1 MGLLTWISKYHQRGS
16 MWRTGENKEMIRMR
30 NFKAA
35 FLMFLTILALTICA
49 ALPVIVALLQDR
61 SIADNSGYS
70 EMKSMDLE
78 GNEQRESIPTMGK
91 LALFRNME
99 TIDLDPSQAS
109 MTEEE
114 VFQAAQEQM
123 KAYEEAGIFQW
134 FDVTLRSAEPKL
146 GIDMKDA
153 NNFLVYWTVSF
164 VNEDGEGQWLN
175 LDIDDETGKI
185 LCIYYG
191 VYGSYSMDGVWQR
204 NKIIMQKFTDTY
216 FSQLDL
222 TVAKELALS
231 AETGYAY
238 YERDG
243 GVSGALYNFWDA
255 DYGEISLE
263 FYVEGPG
270 GFYLHL
276 PN

>member
-1 MGLLTWISKYHQRGS
+1 MH
-16 MWRTGENKEMIRMR
+16 
-30 NFKAA
+30 NFKVS

-49 ALPVIVALLQDR
+49 ALPVIVSLLQDR
-61 SIADNSGYS
+61 STVNNSGYS
-70 EMKSMDLE
+70 EMKSMDLDVK
-78 GNEQRESIPTMGK
+78 EQRESMPTMGK
-91 LALFRNME
+91 LALFGNME
-99 TIDLDPSQAS
+99 TINIDPSQAS

-114 VFQAAQEQM
+114 AFQAAQEQM

-175 LDIDDETGKI
+175 LDIDDETGRI

-191 VYGSYSMDGVWQR
+191 VYDSYSMDGVWQR
-204 NKIIMQKFTDTY
+204 NKLIMREFTDIY

-231 AETGYAY
+231 AENGYSY
-238 YERDG
+238 SERDG
-243 GVSGALYNFWDA
+243 GVSSALYNFWDA
-255 DYGEISLE
+255 TYGEISLE

-270 GFYLHL
+270 SFFLHL

>member
-1 MGLLTWISKYHQRGS
+1 MSNFKITVLILLTLL
-16 MWRTGENKEMIRMR
+16 
-30 NFKAA
+30 FLAA
-35 FLMFLTILALTICA
+35 CA
-49 ALPVIVALLQDR
+49 VLPVLAAVVQD
-61 SIADNSGYS
+61 STTTNHFNQSG
-70 EMKSMDLE
+70 MKSIELDM
-78 GNEQRESIPTMGK
+78 NKHRESIPMMGK
-91 LALFRNME
+91 LALLRNME
-99 TIDLDPSQAS
+99 TINIDPSQAS
-109 MTEEE
+109 MTEAE

-146 GIDMKDA
+146 GIDLKDA

-175 LDIDDETGKI
+175 LDIDDETGRI

-204 NKIIMQKFTDTY
+204 NKIIMQEFTDIY

-222 TVAKELALS
+222 TVAKERALS
-231 AETGYAY
+231 AENGYSY
-238 YERDG
+238 NERDG
-243 GVSGALYNFWDA
+243 GVSSALYSFWDA
-255 DYGEISLE
+255 TYGEISLE

>member
-1 MGLLTWISKYHQRGS
+1 MS
-16 MWRTGENKEMIRMR
+16 
-30 NFKAA
+30 NFKMT
-35 FLMFLTILALTICA
+35 FLILLTILFLAACA
-49 ALPVIVALLQDR
+49 VLPVIAAVVQD
-61 SIADNSGYS
+61 STTVNHFNISQ
-70 EMKSMDLE
+70 MKSIELDM
-78 GNEQRESIPTMGK
+78 NKHRETIPMMGK
-91 LALFRNME
+91 LALLRNME
-99 TIDLDPSQAS
+99 TINIDPSQAS

-114 VFQAAQEQM
+114 AFQAAQEQM

-134 FDVTLRSAEPKL
+134 FDVTHRYAEPKL
-146 GIDMKDA
+146 GIDLKDA

-204 NKIIMQKFTDTY
+204 NKIIMQKFTDIY

-222 TVAKELALS
+222 AVAKELALS
-231 AETGYAY
+231 TVNGYAY
-238 YERDG
+238 YEQDG
-243 GVSGALYNFWDA
+243 GVSDALYNFWDA
-255 DYGEISLE
+255 TYGEISLE

-270 GFYLHL
+270 GFYHHL